1 MHVQPFYWHQLFF
14 QPCSIDINYFFSRV
28 YHSTNCI
35 IIKKYIIA
43 CSCTGEFSFWFY
55 LLNLSFVAICLGTI
69 TIYVVN
75 ECMNAP
81 PDARQ
86 TLYVIS
92 QRLIY
97 CYLLRLYI
105 FGCIDKQLHNVNRDR
120 IYIHCNHAWLII
132 HHIKHYKIW

>member
-43 CSCTGEFSFWFY
+43 CSCTWEFSFWFY

-69 TIYVVN
+69 TMYVVN

-86 TLYVIS
+86 TL
-92 QRLIY
+92 RHLTTP
-97 CYLLRLYI
+97 YLLLLAAS
-105 FGCIDKQLHNVNRDR
+105 LHIWMYRQITPKNVNRDR
-120 IYIHCNHAWLII
+120 IYIQYNHAWLII
-132 HHIKHYKIW
+132 HHI